1 MTVTR
6 TRYLVFAVC
15 AALACAAPAA
25 AQQHVPDTGG
35 RVYGIVGGT
44 FGEGTFLTS
53 GGGAGL
59 RLTRHIGIDVELTH
73 FSGESDRDWDDG
85 IAFGRFGIAEDYP
98 PAGVRHA
105 PPLRGLSLYP
115 EGDRSA
121 TALLTKFT
129 VEFPVAGERL
139 FPYITAGGG
148 VGRVT
153 DELGGVFASPLFPFD
168 GGWLASAVSTSSD
181 GDADDDVPE
190 GGHAD
195 WDGDF
200 LDLEIPAGPWLEEH
214 KQTGLTLVVGGGI
227 DVRLWRGLAVG
238 AEVRWLRV
246 LLNREDFDAAQVV
259 SRVSYRF

>member
-1 MTVTR
+1 MTVIR
-6 TRYLVFAVC
+6 ARYLALAVG

-25 AQQHVPDTGG
+25 AQQHVPESGG
-35 RVYGIVGGT
+35 RVYGLVGGT
-44 FGEGTFLTS
+44 FGEGAFITS

-59 RLTRHIGIDVELTH
+59 RLTRHIGIDLELMH

-85 IAFGRFGIAEDYP
+85 ISFGRFGIAEDYP
-98 PAGVRHA
+98 PPGARNFFPFPVF
-105 PPLRGLSLYP
+105 PPP
-115 EGDRSA
+115 DGDRSA

-153 DELGGVFASPLFPFD
+153 EDFGGVFAGPLFPFD
-168 GGWLASAVSTSSD
+168 GGWLASVVSTSND
-181 GDADDDVPE
+181 GDDGPDGDRR
-190 GGHAD
+190 D
-195 WDGDF
+195 WDGHF
-200 LDLEIPAGPWLEEH
+200 PDLGIPAVGVPWLDERRE
-214 KQTGLTLVVGGGI
+214 TGLSLVVGGGI

-246 LLNREDFDAAQVV
+246 LLSRDDFDAAQVV